1 MKIINIGKIDP
12 SIKGVLEKLVTIK
25 GLDFYVI
32 GGLLCQYYL
41 KDHARYTK
49 DVDIIFNDEQEVVER
64 ELKKAFGDIHLFYA
78 EDTENFYGGTFTCFT
93 RVNELLG
100 QIEGKKIKFLKD
112 VKGKQYSYEGINFR
126 GVDIEYCIA
135 EKAVTLLNE
144 LCRPYKHLVDLYS
157 FTQIDQSLIDKKEIK
172 RYMLLIN
179 AHENVYRKAHNLKE
193 YELPKEIKEDKELKP
208 PIVVPTL
215 QSKYNVSREVMI
227 SSVNEWL
234 KTII

>member
-25 GLDFYVI
+25 GLDFYVV

-49 DVDIIFNDEQEVVER
+49 DIDIIFNDEQQVVER
-64 ELKKAFGDIHLFYA
+64 ELKKAFGDIHLFYS
-78 EDTENFYGGTFTCFT
+78 DDVDNFYGGTFTCFT
-93 RVNELLG
+93 RVNGLLG
-100 QIEGKKIKFLKD
+100 QIEGKLIKFYKD
-112 VKGKQYSYEGINFR
+112 VEWREYSYEGIKFR
-126 GVDIEYCIA
+126 GVQIEYCIA
-135 EKAVTLLNE
+135 EKIVTMLNE
-144 LCRPYKHLVDLYS
+144 LERPYKHLVDLYAFS
-157 FTQIDQSLIDKKEIK
+157 QIDQSLIDKKEIK
-172 RYMLLIN
+172 RYMVLIN
-179 AHENVYRKAHNLKE
+179 AHENVYRKEHGLKE
-193 YELPKEIKEDKELKP
+193 YELPKAIKEDKILKP
-208 PIVVPTL
+208 PYVVPTL